1 MNQYSKPETSFSP
14 TTKMALSREYLSE
27 PGSYGSAEASLWMA
41 DNRAFMVHWWPKLNP
56 IKFNLES
63 VEAESMGLAITL
75 SLNPQGTPKWALRF
89 PEVTHIHS
97 KAAVPVVTGHELEEN
112 RGSPF
117 SPRRSPLSS
126 WVLKAHAL
134 ARKKEKLRI
143 QACLESPFVR
153 LTLIT
158 ARSNKL
164 DHRPH
169 LSLPTVWPME
179 SLRCS
184 CNSGCSSICW
194 QTWHVITY

>member
-1 MNQYSKPETSFSP
+1 MHQYSKPETSFSP
-14 TTKMALSREYLSE
+14 TTKMALSRGNLSE

-41 DNRAFMVHWWPKLNP
+41 DNRAYMVQWWPKLNP
-56 IKFNLES
+56 FKFNLES
-63 VEAESMGLAITL
+63 VEAESMRLALTL
-75 SLNPQGTPKWALRF
+75 SLNPEGTPKWALRF

-97 KAAVPVVTGHELEEN
+97 TDAVPVVTGHKLEEN

-143 QACLESPFVR
+143 QAWLESPFVR

-158 ARSNKL
+158 ARPNKS
-164 DHRPH
+164 DPHPH
-169 LSLPTVWPME
+169 LSLPTVWPMKP
-179 SLRCS
+179 LRCS
-184 CNSGCSSICW
+184 YNSGFSSISR
-194 QTWHVITY
+194 QTWHVIT